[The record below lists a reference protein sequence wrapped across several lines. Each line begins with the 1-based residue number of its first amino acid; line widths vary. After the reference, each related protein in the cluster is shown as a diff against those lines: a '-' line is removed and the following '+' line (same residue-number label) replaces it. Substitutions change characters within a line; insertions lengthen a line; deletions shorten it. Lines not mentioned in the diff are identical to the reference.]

1 MLIVP
6 TGVGLTM
13 TAPVI
18 PGPGQPLAVG
28 LIVKDT
34 ETGTMPVLNRI
45 PLILPLPDPRIPVTV
60 AVLLRFQLK
69 VVPATFPVSMIGVI

>member
-1 MLIVP
+1 M
-6 TGVGLTM
+6 
-13 TAPVI
+13 
-18 PGPGQPLAVG
+18 AVFSAFVRESG
-28 LIVKDT
+28 IVKVT
-34 ETGTMPVLNRI
+34 VTGTMPVLIRI